1 MLKFSV
7 LRVEVTDGVISSILA
22 CVFTWEAEAVG
33 RCTLD
38 RDRVVDKVNVAA
50 SPLFI
55 IFNELIVEVASWEII
70 GTVLVV
76 TYSKN

>member
-1 MLKFSV
+1 V
-7 LRVEVTDGVISSILA
+7 ADGVVSAILTR
-22 CVFTWEAEAVG
+22 VFTGEAETVRG
-33 RCTLD
+33 GTLD
-38 RDRVVDKVNVAA
+38 GDRIVDKVNVAA

-55 IFNELIVEVASWEII
+55 IFNELIVEVASWKII

>member
-1 MLKFSV
+1 VADSV
-7 LRVEVTDGVISSILA
+7 VSAILT
-22 CVFTWEAEAVG
+22 CVFTGEAETIG
-33 RCTLD
+33 GGTLD
-38 RDRVVDKVNVAA
+38 RDRIVDKVNVAA

-55 IFNELIVEVASWEII
+55 IFNELIVEVASWKII